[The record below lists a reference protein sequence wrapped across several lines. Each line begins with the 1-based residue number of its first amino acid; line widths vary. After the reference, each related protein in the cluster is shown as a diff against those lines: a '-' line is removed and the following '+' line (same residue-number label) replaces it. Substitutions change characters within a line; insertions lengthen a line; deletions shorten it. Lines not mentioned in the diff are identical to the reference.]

1 MALNAGDSAIYSNM
15 LGDDFVAQCF
25 SDEVAIEAI
34 IKVEIALAKVQAKL
48 DIIPKSASD
57 SIARHLPEVTLDAKA
72 LAEPTAAAGVVMPPL
87 VAALRAALP
96 KDAAT
101 YLHFGATSQDIVDTA
116 TLLQLR
122 PVTDELERGSTVQ

>member
-48 DIIPKSASD
+48 DIIPESASD
-57 SIARHLPEVTLDAKA
+57 SIARHLPEVRLDAKA

-122 PVTDELERGSTVQ
+122 PVID